1 MKFGAIDIGTNAA
14 RLLIGEVLTNDKGFK
29 FIKKISYTRI
39 PLRLGVDVFDKG
51 TIKLKKQIEF
61 TKSIQAFKLISEV
74 FEVAELRAC
83 ATSAMREA
91 ENGIEIQQQILKET
105 GVNIEI
111 IDGSEEARLIFSTFF
126 LLDFDYSKP
135 LVVVDVGGGST
146 EITIFKNSKI
156 VSAKS
161 FKIGTIRL
169 LKDKV
174 KDNVWGKINQW
185 IDSNTESNTAYQI
198 LGTGGNI
205 NKIHKLFG
213 KEYMKP
219 ICLGELNDLLQNI
232 EPMNIKQRIKT
243 YNLKQDRAYVIVPAL
258 IIYTKILSSLG
269 ASEFHAPK
277 IGLSDGII
285 YDLYK
290 KNNKEEV

>member
-1 MKFGAIDIGTNAA
+1 MRFGAIDIGTNAA
-14 RLLIGEVLTNDKGFK
+14 RLLIGEVLTNEKGFK

-51 TIKLKKQIEF
+51 RIKTKKQIEF
-61 TKSIQAFKLISEV
+61 TKTIKAFKLISEV
-74 FEVAELRAC
+74 FEVTDLRAC

-91 ENGIEIQQQILKET
+91 ENGVEMQQQILNDT

-111 IDGSEEARLIFSTFF
+111 IDGAEEAKLIFSTFF
-126 LLDFDYSKP
+126 LLDLDYTKP

-169 LKDKV
+169 LQGKV
-174 KDNVWGKINQW
+174 KESVWGKVNEW
-185 IDSNTESNTAYQI
+185 ISSNTDKSTAYQI

-205 NKIHKLFG
+205 NKIHKLLS
-213 KEYMKP
+213 KEYMKA
-219 ICLGELNDLLQNI
+219 IYLDELNELLQNI
-232 EPMNIKQRIKT
+232 EPLIVKQRIKT
-243 YNLKQDRAYVIVPAL
+243 YNLKQDRADVIVPAL
-258 IIYTKILSSLG
+258 TIYTRILSQLK
-269 ASEFHAPK
+269 AYKIYAPK

-290 KNNKEEV
+290 KHI

>member
-14 RLLIGEVLTNDKGFK
+14 RLLIGEVLTNERGTK

-51 TIKLKKQIEF
+51 RIRAKKLVEF
-61 TKSIQAFKLISEV
+61 TKTIHAFKLISEV
-74 FEVAELRAC
+74 FEVTALRAC

-91 ENGIEIQQQILKET
+91 DNGIEVQKHILNET

-111 IDGSEEARLIFSTFF
+111 IDGAEEAKLIFSTFF

-146 EITIFKNSKI
+146 EITIFKNSQI

-169 LKDKV
+169 LKGKV
-174 KDNVWGKINQW
+174 KSNVWEKINEW
-185 IDSNTESNTAYQI
+185 IDTNTEGETTYQI

-213 KEYMKP
+213 KGYMKP
-219 ICLGELNDLLQNI
+219 IYLDELSELLQDI
-232 EPMNIKQRIKT
+232 QPMSIKQRIKT
-243 YNLKQDRAYVIVPAL
+243 YNLKQDRADVIVPAL
-258 IIYTKILSSLG
+258 TIYTKILSHLG
-269 ASEFHAPK
+269 AYKIYAPK

-285 YDLYK
+285 YDLY
-290 KNNKEEV
+290 NENEA

>member
-14 RLLIGEVLTNDKGFK
+14 RLLIGEVLTNEKGKK

-51 TIKLKKQIEF
+51 RINAKKQVEF
-61 TKSIQAFKLISEV
+61 TKTIQAFKLISEV
-74 FEVAELRAC
+74 FEVVDLRAC

-91 ENGIEIQQQILKET
+91 DNGLDIQAHILKET
-105 GVNIEI
+105 GVNIDI
-111 IDGSEEARLIFSTFF
+111 IEGAEEANLIFSTFF
-126 LLDFDYSKP
+126 LLDLDYTKP

-146 EITIFKNSKI
+146 EITIFKDGKI
-156 VSAKS
+156 ISAKS
-161 FKIGTIRL
+161 FKLGTIRL
-169 LKDKV
+169 LKGKV
-174 KDNVWGKINQW
+174 KDNIWEKINEW
-185 IDSNTESNTAYQI
+185 IDENIDKKAKYQI

-213 KEYMKP
+213 KDYMKP
-219 ICLGELNDLLQNI
+219 IYLDELSELLQVV
-232 EPMNIKQRIKT
+232 EPLSVKQRIVT
-243 YNLKQDRAYVIVPAL
+243 YNLKQDRADVIVPAL
-258 IIYTKILSSLG
+258 TIYTKILMQLK
-269 ASEFHAPK
+269 AYKIYAPK

-290 KNNKEEV
+290 KHK

>member
-14 RLLIGEVLTNDKGFK
+14 RLLIGEVLTNEKGFK

-51 TIKLKKQIEF
+51 RIKTKKQIEF
-61 TKSIQAFKLISEV
+61 TKTIKAFKLISEV
-74 FEVAELRAC
+74 FEVTDLRAC

-111 IDGSEEARLIFSTFF
+111 IDGAEEAKLIFSTFF
-126 LLDFDYSKP
+126 LLDFDYAKP

-169 LKDKV
+169 LQGKV
-174 KDNVWGKINQW
+174 KDSVWVKVNEW
-185 IDSNTESNTAYQI
+185 IGSNTDKSTAYQI

-205 NKIHKLFG
+205 NKIHKLLG
-213 KEYMKP
+213 KEYMKA
-219 ICLGELNDLLQNI
+219 IYLDELNELLHNI
-232 EPMNIKQRIKT
+232 EPLTVKQRIKT
-243 YNLKQDRAYVIVPAL
+243 YNLKQDRADVIVPAL
-258 IIYTKILSSLG
+258 TIYTRILSQLKG
-269 ASEFHAPK
+269 YKIYAPK

-290 KNNKEEV
+290 KHI